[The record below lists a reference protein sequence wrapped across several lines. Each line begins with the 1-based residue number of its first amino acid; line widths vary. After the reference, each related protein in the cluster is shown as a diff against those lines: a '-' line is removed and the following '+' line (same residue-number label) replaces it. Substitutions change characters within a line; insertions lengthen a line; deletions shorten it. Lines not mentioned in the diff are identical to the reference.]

1 MLSGWPLGRRAEA
14 AFQLKISA
22 LSGDLHVFW
31 NMTVLG
37 FLIVVAQSY
46 LLMLPLLKVVVV
58 TVMKNTRHDVT
69 KHCLLC
75 RNVDVLKSFYD

>member
-14 AFQLKISA
+14 AFQLEISA

-58 TVMKNTRHDVT
+58 TVMKNTRHNVT
-69 KHCLLC
+69 KDCLLC